1 MKILFLF
8 IVSCFVILSSQPSF
22 SSYADESYSYY
33 AKILGNAYFYELP
46 DEKTSLFTIPSTY
59 FVLLIGEEGDFYKA
73 KYLDIY
79 GYVKK
84 SDVTPMNGT
93 PTSPYPNQKFRNY
106 NDGGLTVYSSPS
118 TSGNALGKLA
128 FEGQYLLYGTMIG
141 EEMFSQS
148 TNVWYYCKLDGETS
162 SIYGYVFSYY
172 CDLFDGFIENTEYF
186 PEITEELIFTS
197 TTTAEP
203 QGGLSDTVV
212 AIIILS
218 VSIPCLII
226 LYLLLSPSKK
236 GKLKKN
242 LIRKKDY
249 YEFNEDDL

>member
-1 MKILFLF
+1 MKTMLLFLL
-8 IVSCFVILSSQPSF
+8 SCLMILSSQPRFVSF
-22 SSYADESYSYY
+22 ADESFSYY
-33 AKILGNAYFYELP
+33 AKILGNAYFYQQP
-46 DEKTSLFTIPSTY
+46 DESAIMFNIPSTY
-59 FVLLIGEEGDFYKA
+59 FVLLIDDEGDFYKA

-84 SDVTPMNGT
+84 SEVTPMNGT

-106 NDGGLTVYSSPS
+106 NDGGLTVYSLPS
-118 TSGNALGKLA
+118 TSGNPLGKLA

-148 TNVWYYCKLDGETS
+148 TNVWYYCKLDNES
-162 SIYGYVFSYY
+162 SSVYGYVFSYY

-186 PEITEELIFTS
+186 PEITEELVFTA
-197 TTTAEP
+197 TTSEP

-218 VSIPCLII
+218 VSIPCLLI

-236 GKLKKN
+236 GSKLGKRFV
-242 LIRKKDY
+242 RKKDY